1 MNIKRED
8 LIESITKR
16 VGSDLLAKKD
26 VQLTLSI
33 SAAKLNRM
41 IAKSEISYIKLGK
54 SHGAAV
60 RFLVDDVVDMLLS
73 NYVTAYHPNN

>member
-1 MNIKRED
+1 MSTKRED

-26 VQLTLSI
+26 VQITLSI
-33 SAAKLNRM
+33 SSAKLNRM
-41 IAKSEISYIKLGK
+41 IAKSEISYMKLGK
-54 SHGAAV
+54 SQGAAV

-73 NYVTAYHPNN
+73 NYVSSYKSSN